1 MGNTIRFNATTEKE
15 ECLSMSN
22 QGTDLFLELLI
33 RSSEFFE
40 KTSSQAALIAF
51 LQEQAEIND
60 IAPGTAGFD
69 IEEMP
74 WNEEILSEDVAFLV
88 DVITMAKDS
97 MAWEKL
103 GIGVNSKIMIPWLD
117 RFEALVNKR
126 ISV

>member
-1 MGNTIRFNATTEKE
+1 
-15 ECLSMSN
+15 MSN

>member
-1 MGNTIRFNATTEKE
+1 
-15 ECLSMSN
+15 MSN

-88 DVITMAKDS
+88 DVIAKAKEP
-97 MAWEKL
+97 MTWEKL